1 MNKLMLVFV
10 LAFLPIEILAS
21 GVNDARGSSKSRH
34 DVTSSHA
41 KSTTIG
47 RPGDL
52 AKVNKTVTIVVNDT
66 VHFTPSL
73 INVNAGDIVLFMV
86 KNTGKFSHEMVIGS
100 MSELRAHAALMQKA
114 HSVAHTQPNMITLN
128 PGQQRNV
135 IWQFVQPGKTD
146 FACLVDWH
154 LKFGTLG
161 EIQVD

>member
-73 INVNAGDIVLFMV
+73 LSVNAGDIVLLLV
-86 KNTGKFSHEMVIGS
+86 KNTGKFSNEMVIVS
-100 MSELRAHAALMQKA
+100 MSDRK
-114 HSVAHTQPNMITLN
+114 SGV
-128 PGQQRNV
+128 
-135 IWQFVQPGKTD
+135 
-146 FACLVDWH
+146 
-154 LKFGTLG
+154 
-161 EIQVD
+161 